1 MLILG
6 LEKQILRIV
15 MLIAATV
22 TLIVTPYTVTDPIN
36 LPKMVLLVTL
46 AGGIAGLL
54 IFNLKRLVTPS
65 RKVIFS
71 ISTLVIVN
79 FLIVLVIHRKFESEV
94 FYGTSGRNTGVL
106 TYLALVFLMLGC
118 VVISSEIV
126 VYRVLRVLLIV
137 GFILLVYGSI
147 QFFGFEP
154 FPFISP
160 YESKVIGTFG
170 NPNFQS
176 AFLGILGAA
185 LTPMLFIKSR
195 GAFRLI
201 LSVGFLALCTASILQ
216 TNSIQGLF
224 SITFGLGFALLIYLI
239 SYRRKRMARLVW
251 LLLASGI
258 TLVALSFLNI
268 GPLADIVYKGSM
280 AARVFYWKIALKII
294 ADNPVIGIGFDQYG
308 DWLRR
313 YRNLSEVRT
322 NLTADSAHSIYLD
335 VGVGGGIPLLILFL
349 LIVILGVSSV
359 VRVVRRSNQVSA
371 EYIALVGGWVAFQAQ
386 SLISINQIGIAIW
399 GWIFT
404 GLIIGY
410 EINTRTMDGK
420 EVDSQNKTHHK
431 NKKTIEVHPRFLL
444 VSVIGLVV
452 GLALAL
458 PPFVSAQNYYDSF
471 KTGKISEIKEAVYK
485 KPYHRKN
492 FLQASDIFKQNI
504 YTAHSLEVAQVGVEH
519 FPNSF
524 WLWSRIAELSPKEST
539 IHSEAVNKLHLLD
552 PNNPAF
558 AQP

>member
-1 MLILG
+1 MLTLG

-15 MLIAATV
+15 LLSAATV
-22 TLIVTPYTVTDPIN
+22 TLTVTPYTVTDPIN

-54 IFNLKRLVTPS
+54 IFNIKRLVTPS
-65 RKVIFS
+65 REVIFS

-79 FLIVLVIHRKFESEV
+79 FLLVLVIHRKFESEV

-118 VVISSEIV
+118 VVISNETV

-137 GFILLVYGSI
+137 GFILLVYGNI

-176 AFLGILGAA
+176 AFLGILGATI
-185 LTPMLFIKSR
+185 TPMLFIKSR
-195 GAFRLI
+195 VALRLI
-201 LSVGFLALCTASILQ
+201 LSLGFLTLCTASILQ

-224 SITFGLGFALLIYLI
+224 SITFGLGFALLVYLI
-239 SYRRKRMARLVW
+239 SYKRKRLARLAW
-251 LLLASGI
+251 LLLTSGVV
-258 TLVALSFLNI
+258 LVALSFLNI
-268 GPLADIVYKGSM
+268 GPIADIIYKGSM
-280 AARVFYWKIALKII
+280 AARLFYWKTAFKII
-294 ADNPVIGIGFDQYG
+294 ADNPVMGIGFDQYG

-313 YRNLSEVRT
+313 YRSFTEVGT

-349 LIVILGVSSV
+349 LIVFLGVSSV
-359 VRVVRRSNQVSA
+359 IRVARRINQIPA

-404 GLIIGY
+404 GLLIGY
-410 EINTRTMDGK
+410 EINTRSMDSSPF
-420 EVDSQNKTHHK
+420 ERLENTHQK
-431 NKKTIEVHPRFLL
+431 NKKVVEVHPKFLL
-444 VSVIGLVV
+444 VSFLGMVLGLII
-452 GLALAL
+452 AL

-471 KTGKISEIKEAVYK
+471 KTGKISEIKKAVYK
-485 KPYHRKN
+485 EPYHRRN
-492 FLQASDIFKQNI
+492 FLQASDIFKQNS
-504 YTAHSLEVAQVGVEH
+504 YKDESLEVARVGVEH

-524 WLWSRIAELSPKEST
+524 WLWSRVEELSPKEST
-539 IHSEAVNKLHLLD
+539 LHADAVRKLHYLD

-558 AQP
+558 VSP

>member
-1 MLILG
+1 MLTLG

-15 MLIAATV
+15 LLSAATV
-22 TLIVTPYTVTDPIN
+22 TLTVTPYSVTDPIN

-54 IFNLKRLVTPS
+54 IFNIKRLVTPS
-65 RKVIFS
+65 REVIFS

-79 FLIVLVIHRKFESEV
+79 FLLVLVIHRKFESEV

-118 VVISSEIV
+118 VVISNETV

-137 GFILLVYGSI
+137 GFILLVYGNI

-176 AFLGILGAA
+176 AFLGILGATI
-185 LTPMLFIKSR
+185 TPMLFIKSR
-195 GAFRLI
+195 GALRLI
-201 LSVGFLALCTASILQ
+201 LSLGFLTLCTASILQ

-224 SITFGLGFALLIYLI
+224 SITFGLGFALLVYLI
-239 SYRRKRMARLVW
+239 SYKRKRLARLAW
-251 LLLASGI
+251 LLLTSGVV
-258 TLVALSFLNI
+258 LVALSFLNI
-268 GPLADIVYKGSM
+268 GPIADIIYKGSM
-280 AARVFYWKIALKII
+280 AARLFYWKTAFKII
-294 ADNPVIGIGFDQYG
+294 ADNPVMGIGFDQYG

-313 YRNLSEVRT
+313 YRSFTEVGT

-349 LIVILGVSSV
+349 LIVFLGVSSV
-359 VRVVRRSNQVSA
+359 IRVARRSNQIPA

-404 GLIIGY
+404 GLLIGY
-410 EINTRTMDGK
+410 EINTRSMDVK
-420 EVDSQNKTHHK
+420 EVDKIDNIHHK
-431 NKKTIEVHPRFLL
+431 NKKAIEVHPRFLL
-444 VSVIGLVV
+444 ISVLGLAV
-452 GLALAL
+452 GLAIAV

-471 KTGKISEIKEAVYK
+471 RTGKISEIKKAVYK

-492 FLQASDIFKQNI
+492 FLQASDIFYQNN
-504 YTAHSLEVAQVGVEH
+504 YTAHSLEVAQVGVGH

-524 WLWSRIAELSPKEST
+524 WLWSRVAELSPKDSAL
-539 IHSEAVNKLHLLD
+539 HLDAVEKLHLLD